1 MKKILEIIKRTPNF
15 TALMLLKF
23 YQACISP
30 MFPGC
35 CRFRPTCSEY
45 AVQAFNKYNFFKA
58 FVLTIKRLSKCHPFG
73 GKGYDPVPDDFKF
86 KHECKCVQ
94 GKSR

>member
-1 MKKILEIIKRTPNF
+1 MHKLIKNIKKIPNF
-15 TALMLLKF
+15 TALMLLRF

-45 AVQAFNKYNFFKA
+45 AAQAFQKYSFGKA
-58 FVLTIKRLSKCHPFG
+58 FVLTLKRLSKCHPFG

-86 KHECKCVQ
+86 KREHRCAHK
-94 GKSR
+94 

>member
-1 MKKILEIIKRTPNF
+1 MKIINKILNIVILT
-15 TALMLLKF
+15 LLKF

-45 AVQAFNKYNFFKA
+45 AVQAFSKFDFITA
-58 FVLTIKRLSKCHPFG
+58 LVLTIKRLSKCHPFG
-73 GKGYDPVPDDFKF
+73 KKGYDPIPEHYSLH
-86 KHECKCVQ
+86 KHCKC
-94 GKSR
+94 KNK

>member
-1 MKKILEIIKRTPNF
+1 MKKFKKIVKKIPNF
-15 TALMLLKF
+15 IAIMLLRF

-45 AVQAFNKYNFFKA
+45 AVQAFNKYGFLKA
-58 FVLTIKRLSKCHPFG
+58 FVLTLKRLGKCHPFG
-73 GKGYDPVPDDFKF
+73 GKGYDPVPELNSNKIIDIKN
-86 KHECKCVQ
+86 
-94 GKSR
+94 

>member
-1 MKKILEIIKRTPNF
+1 MEKTLKIIKKIPNF

-45 AVQAFNKYNFFKA
+45 AVECFTKYPVHKA
-58 FVLTIKRLSKCHPFG
+58 FVLTLKRLSKCHPFG
-73 GKGYDPVPDDFKF
+73 GKGYDPVPENFEFNRK
-86 KHECKCVQ
+86 CKC
-94 GKSR
+94 K

>member
-1 MKKILEIIKRTPNF
+1 MSMNNLINKIKKLPNF
-15 TALMLLKF
+15 IALMLLRF

-45 AVQAFNKYNFFKA
+45 AAQAFQKYNFGKA
-58 FVLTIKRLSKCHPFG
+58 FILTIKRLSKCHPFG

-86 KHECKCVQ
+86 KRERRCAHK
-94 GKSR
+94 

>member
-1 MKKILEIIKRTPNF
+1 MKIIFKKFLNLPKF
-15 TALMLLKF
+15 IIMMLIKF

-45 AVQAFNKYNFFKA
+45 AFQAFSKYNFGTA
-58 FVLTIKRLSKCHPFG
+58 FILTIKRLSKCHPFG
-73 GKGYDPVPDDFKF
+73 DKGYDPVPDNYNKNI
-86 KHECKCVQ
+86 ER
-94 GKSR
+94 KSR